1 MKHHRLVIA
10 LTIVATAASARVAS
24 AQDTTHHVMRDTAMT
39 RTHEAARQ
47 TTKIKIKNNLD
58 AQAAISADSAQA
70 IALAQ
75 VKGRVSSGELENE
88 NGRLVY
94 NLRVLHDEGRNRISL
109 LTIDANTGE
118 VVGNKQ
124 LGGLRARA
132 RHESERRKLKDPA
145 QAKADSAAK
154 ANRTP

>member
-1 MKHHRLVIA
+1 MKHYRMVIA
-10 LTIVATAASARVAS
+10 LTIVATAATTRVAF
-24 AQDTTHHVMRDTAMT
+24 AQDTTHAHDSTRAAMP
-39 RTHEAARQ
+39 HEAARQ
-47 TTKIKIKNNLD
+47 TTKIKIKHDLD

-109 LTIDANTGE
+109 VTIDANTGAI
-118 VVGNKQ
+118 VGNKQ

-132 RHESERRKLKDPA
+132 RHESERKKLKDPA
-145 QAKADSAAK
+145 QAKADSIAKAAK
-154 ANRTP
+154 TP